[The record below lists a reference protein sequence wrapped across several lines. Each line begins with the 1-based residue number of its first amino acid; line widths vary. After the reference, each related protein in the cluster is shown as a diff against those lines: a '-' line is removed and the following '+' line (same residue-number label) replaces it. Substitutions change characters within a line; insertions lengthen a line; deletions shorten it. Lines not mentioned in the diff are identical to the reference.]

1 MNRTDHAKKQLR
13 VMQELDEDHT
23 LTQLAN
29 AWVDLVLVGT
39 HTSLLEEMAWV
50 ATLAINSRVSFSP
63 GTWISEEPLVL
74 FK

>member
-39 HTSLLEEMAWV
+39 HTSLLEEMA
-50 ATLAINSRVSFSP
+50 
-63 GTWISEEPLVL
+63 
-74 FK
+74 